1 MLTVPMDMDSHSVC
15 RLEVVNTGRRR
26 RWSFEEKL
34 RIVTESFRGDRQ
46 VSATAR
52 RYEISRSLLG
62 RWRRAF
68 REGRLGLAEEPVG
81 LVPAVVTSEV
91 PIAGHAPVSGGQ
103 MEIVTKAGGRVIVGA
118 DVDAGALTRVL
129 DVLDRR

>member
-1 MLTVPMDMDSHSVC
+1 MDMDSHSVC

-34 RIVTESFRGDRQ
+34 RIVEESFQGDRQ

-52 RYEISRSLLG
+52 RHEISRSLLG

-68 REGRLGLAEEPVG
+68 REGRLGLPEKPAG
-81 LVPAVVTSEV
+81 LVPAVVRSEV
-91 PIAGHAPVSGGQ
+91 LKADHDCPSRSGQ
-103 MEIVTKAGGRVIVGA
+103 MEIVIQDGGRIVVGA
-118 DVDAGALTRVL
+118 DVDGDALARVL
-129 DVLDRR
+129 KALAHR